1 MGNERLRSRIA
12 DRGVSLDELAQHVQ
26 VDPKTVERWIT
37 KDRVPHR
44 THRWATAKY
53 LQADETYLWPDA
65 LDGARAY
72 TASQAEFVGLH
83 TSRAAVPG
91 SLWRSLVDAATEAVD
106 IVVMAG
112 LFLPDGFPDLITE
125 LADKGRSG
133 VRVRFALGDSDSAAV
148 ALRGREE
155 GIGDDLAARARLSL
169 RYLDVLRRTPGAEV
183 RLHGTT
189 LYNSVYRFDNEMLV
203 NGHVY
208 GAPAAQSPVLHLR
221 RVTGGRLFDHYL
233 AGFERV
239 WATTTE
245 APTGDGGT

>member
-12 DRGVSLDELAQHVQ
+12 DRGVSLDEVARHVS

-37 KDRVPHR
+37 KGRVPHR

-53 LQADETYLWPDA
+53 LHADETYLWPDA
-65 LDGARAY
+65 LDAAR
-72 TASQAEFVGLH
+72 TGSASQAEFVGLYP
-83 TSRAAVPG
+83 TRAAIPVG
-91 SLWRSLVDAATEAVD
+91 LWRSLVESTTEAVD

-112 LFLPDGFPDLITE
+112 LFLPDGFPELITG
-125 LADKGRSG
+125 LADKARSG
-133 VRVRFALGDSDSAAV
+133 VRLRFAVGDPNSAAV
-148 ALRGREE
+148 ALRGHEE

-169 RYLDVLRRTPGAEV
+169 RYLDALRRTPGAEV

-189 LYNSVYRFDNEMLV
+189 LYNSVYRFDTEMLI
-203 NGHVY
+203 NTHVY

-239 WATTTE
+239 WAATTE
-245 APTGDGGT
+245 TSTGD